1 MISDC
6 MKGHMSLSVMA
17 VWPTKGSWGA
27 APLVGFCSYAQG
39 KSSPQPI
46 TYTCRPAWG
55 GLRFCWFYVYH
66 SGDCFGKPSGRKVWT
81 STISPTGG
89 FPPVGFCSC
98 LPYKTGGL
106 PPVLLD
112 SAFGRVPPV
121 GLALSFL
128 PLTSITFLLRNFRED
143 FRLEGHLNFSSTA

>member
-1 MISDC
+1 MIYVSTRLGGGC
-6 MKGHMSLSVMA
+6 FL
-17 VWPTKGSWGA
+17 
-27 APLVGFCSYAQG
+27 FF
-39 KSSPQPI
+39 
-46 TYTCRPAWG
+46 TYIIR
-55 GLRFCWFYVYH
+55 V
-66 SGDCFGKPSGRKVWT
+66 DCFGKPSVWEVRT
-81 STISPTGG
+81 SATSPTGG

-128 PLTSITFLLRNFRED
+128 FLSLASHFYLATFGRTSAWRVILTLVRQREGFLLLFLLLTRRTYFVYPIV
-143 FRLEGHLNFSSTA
+143 GHPNLSTTA

>member
-1 MISDC
+1 MPVISDC

-89 FPPVGFCSC
+89 FPPVGCF
-98 LPYKTGGL
+98 T
-106 PPVLLD
+106 
-112 SAFGRVPPV
+112 
-121 GLALSFL
+121 FL
-128 PLTSITFLLRNFRED
+128 PEDCGGKLLFQLSSRGIVAPPGGFLLESLCENEECSRGR
-143 FRLEGHLNFSSTA
+143 A